1 MSLTR
6 PFLAAPNPE
15 MPMQTLPDPL
25 HMTPAGVQ
33 IQFIPLD
40 AISTKRLQRD
50 RSCHIDPQIDD
61 LKASILAT
69 GLSNPIRID
78 ISRPGTV
85 ELVQGWRRLSAYRA
99 LLADTG
105 LDCFAAIP
113 AIPVD
118 EYTTTAKLYRR
129 MVDENMVRKD
139 LSWAEMGR
147 IAMVYK
153 DQHAADF
160 DSLEEA
166 IDTLF
171 ASASPQKRNY
181 IRHFA
186 ELTHRLEKVL
196 AFPEAMPR
204 ALGIALNQALKSE
217 SGRTAALC
225 RALRANPQ
233 RDAATELD
241 ILRHFATEPEA
252 PDRFEDNPLAPRGL
266 YTPTKPGKA
275 RSPARAEALV
285 RLDLMGGAVTCT
297 LAPGRVELHLDRDF
311 SQTPR
316 NRLESAVAAF
326 CAALG

>member
-1 MSLTR
+1 MPIIR
-6 PFLAAPNPE
+6 PFLASPTPETTPTAPHAAEDGPKI
-15 MPMQTLPDPL
+15 LF
-25 HMTPAGVQ
+25 V
-33 IQFIPLD
+33 PLD
-40 AISTKRLQRD
+40 AISTKKLRRD

-78 ISRPGTV
+78 ISRPGSF

-99 LLADTG
+99 LHAETG
-105 LDCFAAIP
+105 LNCFAEIP
-113 AIPVD
+113 AIAV
-118 EYTTTAKLYRR
+118 ENFTSMEKLYRR

-147 IAMVYK
+147 IALTYK
-153 DQHAADF
+153 DERSADC

-166 IDTLF
+166 IDALF

-186 ELTHRLEKVL
+186 ELIHRLEKVL
-196 AFPEAMPR
+196 AFPEAIPR
-204 ALGIALNQALKSE
+204 ALGIALNQALQSE

-225 RALRANPQ
+225 SALRANPH
-233 RDAATELD
+233 RNAATELD

-252 PDRFEDNPLAPRGL
+252 PDRFEDTPLLPRGL
-266 YTPTKPGKA
+266 YTPAKPGKA
-275 RSPARAEALV
+275 RSPTRPEALV
-285 RLDLMGGAVTCT
+285 RHDLMGGAVSCT

-316 NRLESAVAAF
+316 NRLEVAVAAF
-326 CAALG
+326 CAALA